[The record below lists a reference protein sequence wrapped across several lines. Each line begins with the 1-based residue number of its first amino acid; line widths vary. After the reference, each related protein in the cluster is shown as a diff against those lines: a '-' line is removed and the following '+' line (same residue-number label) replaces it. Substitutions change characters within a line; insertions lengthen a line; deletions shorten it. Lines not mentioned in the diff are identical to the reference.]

1 MNWKSTVV
9 ISGVGLVGTW
19 LMSSPAVA
27 PIPAPA
33 LQGATPTAAVVP
45 SADIQREADRLAAR
59 VHTDGALGPSTRNP
73 FQFAPEPIPSAA
85 SVPSRVPDLVP
96 SVPIQAR
103 PSGPRVTLVGVA
115 SDVVGGTEVRRA
127 ILSADG
133 VVTIASAGDEVAG
146 QFLVEKVD
154 QEVVD
159 LQRTSDGTRLTL
171 TLGH

>member
-1 MNWKSTVV
+1 M
-9 ISGVGLVGTW
+9 
-19 LMSSPAVA
+19 
-27 PIPAPA
+27 
-33 LQGATPTAAVVP
+33 
-45 SADIQREADRLAAR
+45 
-59 VHTDGALGPSTRNP
+59 
-73 FQFAPEPIPSAA
+73 
-85 SVPSRVPDLVP
+85 
-96 SVPIQAR
+96 
-103 PSGPRVTLVGVA
+103 TLVGVA